1 MTDKK
6 DVNIKVDSK
15 ENMAFEKEGSF
26 DEGIVDGSS
35 GIAGE
40 EATAS
45 ELIKNAIE
53 SGANTLCEDDA
64 KKVLKL
70 FKVPVV
76 PEKRVSD
83 AREAGIAA
91 AEFGFPVVL
100 KGLGSKLSHKTE
112 MGLVRTG
119 LANQTEV
126 EATAD
131 EFIKLSGDLLEGL
144 LVQPMIQGK
153 RELVAGVFKDSQFGH
168 VVMFGLGGIFTEAVN
183 DVVFKIVPLQD
194 IDIEHMMSELS
205 SKAMLNDF
213 RGEKAADRKQIKA
226 LLKGLSDIAI
236 KFPSIK
242 EIDINPLIITPKGD
256 IVAVDALIVTET
268 EQEEKQNAQIAAEM
282 NSVTC
287 VDKMFLRSLFYPDS
301 VAFIGASNV
310 FGKWGNML
318 PVDTLSGGFK
328 GDVYLVNPK
337 GGEILGRKAY
347 KKVSDIKG
355 PVDLAVVTIPA
366 RFIPD
371 IIDELKEKK
380 IKGMLLITAGFKE
393 TGPEGAEL
401 ERKIVKK
408 ANDAGIVI
416 LGPNTMGVCNPYKN
430 FFCSSA
436 HVHPVPGSTALISQ
450 SGNLGVQILA
460 FAEQQGIGIRVFS
473 GTGNEAMVGMEDY
486 LEAFEIDERTRT
498 ILLYIENIK
507 NGRRFFE
514 SAARVSRKKPIIAL
528 KGGRTKAGFKAAASH
543 TGALAS
549 NSRVFNAACRQAGI
563 IQVEQPMDLIDL
575 SAVFSSLPLPKGNR
589 VAIMTLGGGWGVV
602 TSDLCMEYGLE
613 LPELPKEIVSKLDT
627 ILPFYW
633 SHGNPV
639 DIVGENDPEI
649 PRTTVE
655 ELLKWDGCDAVLHLG
670 ILGKRIFAEK
680 MIDFMV
686 DSDPTHSREE
696 LDMMRKMLIDIEND
710 YVEHIARLTEKYEKP
725 VLGVSIL
732 TDRRSK
738 NLYKIDKCKYNSVFF
753 PSPERAVK
761 ALANM
766 CRYNQW
772 LKDVAKS

>member
-1 MTDKK
+1 MSETENNGNKTVSDGKAAVAEILESTA
-6 DVNIKVDSK
+6 DLGVNS
-15 ENMAFEKEGSF
+15 
-26 DEGIVDGSS
+26 
-35 GIAGE
+35 
-40 EATAS
+40 
-45 ELIKNAIE
+45 LY
-53 SGANTLCEDDA
+53 EDDA
-64 KKVLKL
+64 KILLKE
-70 FKVPVV
+70 FGVPVV
-76 PEKRVSD
+76 SEKRAAD
-83 AREAGIAA
+83 ADQAAIAA

-100 KGLGSKLSHKTE
+100 KGIGRDLNHKTE
-112 MGLVRTG
+112 MGLVKIG
-119 LANQTEV
+119 LKNETDVKNA
-126 EATAD
+126 AD
-131 EFIKLSGDLLEGL
+131 QLMKSKDNLLEGL
-144 LVQPMIQGK
+144 LVQPQIEGK

-168 VVMFGLGGIFTEAVN
+168 VVMFGLGGIFTEALN
-183 DVVFKIVPLQD
+183 DVVFKIAPLQD
-194 IDIEHMMSELS
+194 IDIDHMMAEFS
-205 SKAMLNDF
+205 SKAMLSDF
-213 RGEKAADRKQIKA
+213 RGEQAADREQIKA
-226 LLKGLSDIAI
+226 LLKGLSDIAME
-236 KFPSIK
+236 FPSIK
-242 EIDINPLIITPKGD
+242 EIDINPLIITSEGNL
-256 IVAVDALIVTET
+256 VAVDALIVIET
-268 EQEEKQNAQIAAEM
+268 EKEKEQSAAIAAEI
-282 NSVTC
+282 NSITC
-287 VDKMFLRSLFYPDS
+287 VDKRFLKSLFYPDS
-301 VAFIGASNV
+301 VVFIGASNV

-328 GDVYLVNPK
+328 GAVYLVNPK

-347 KKVSDIKG
+347 KKVSHIKD
-355 PVDLAVVTIPA
+355 PVDLAVVTVPA

-393 TGPEGAEL
+393 TGHEGALL
-401 ERKIVKK
+401 EKKIVKK

-416 LGPNTMGVCNPYKN
+416 LGPNTMGVCNPYKD

-436 HVHPVPGSTALISQ
+436 HVHPAPGSTALISQ

-528 KGGRTKAGFKAAASH
+528 KGGRTTAGFKAAASH

-575 SAVFSSLPLPKGNR
+575 SAVFSSLPLPRGNR

-613 LPELPKEIVSKLDT
+613 LPELPERIVSKLDE
-627 ILPFYW
+627 ILPSYW

-686 DSDPTHSREE
+686 DSDPTHSRKD
-696 LDMMRKMLIDIEND
+696 LDAMRKMLIEIEND
-710 YVEHIARLTEKYEKP
+710 YVEHIARLTEKYDKP

-761 ALANM
+761 ALSNM
-766 CRYNQW
+766 CRYEQW
-772 LKDVAKS
+772 LRDVSGGGSG